1 MAEVGTIVCEIRQGK
16 GLQAMV
22 RTLRICFDML
32 DVLPEWNATE
42 RDDIKKRIR
51 RLRRE
56 LKHLRLI
63 DAHQTPDPQNG

>member
-42 RDDIKKRIR
+42 RDEIKKRIR
-51 RLRRE
+51 RLRTE

-63 DAHQTPDPQNG
+63 DAHQTPDSQNG